1 MIVVKIGGGE
11 GINYDFICEDVAEL
25 IKNGEKVVIVHGGSF
40 EANLIS
46 EKLGKPPRMVTSV
59 SGYESRYTD
68 RETLDI
74 LTMVYSG
81 KKNKLIVEKFQK
93 LGVNA
98 VGLSGLDGR
107 ILEGKKKST
116 IKIIDPKSGYSAM
129 GS

>member
-11 GINYDFICEDVAEL
+11 GINYDFICEDVAEI
-25 IKNGEKVVIVHGGSF
+25 IKSGEKVVIVHGGSF

-81 KKNKLIVEKFQK
+81 KKNKLIVEKESF
-93 LGVNA
+93 
-98 VGLSGLDGR
+98 S
-107 ILEGKKKST
+107 
-116 IKIIDPKSGYSAM
+116 
-129 GS
+129 